1 MNNINPFNTNKN
13 KIRIETVCQTI
24 ADLLS
29 IFSFLFFLGDA
40 ISYSGSGP
48 RPSMINLM
56 FGGISIH
63 EGGKY
68 QWHQYD
74 VFTFLFIWQMIIL
87 FLYIIRGIILNVEVK
102 RSNNNQNLNTFINRI
117 NEFSPILFA
126 IMSLVAL
133 IISFCSLLL
142 AGDDFQFYF
151 NLGFGPILYS
161 IFHIF
166 AFVLFFVSI
175 LLKFIITKLDR
186 ISKKNKENDIN
197 LDLIL
202 KYKKLLDEGVIN
214 QEEFDKKKEDLL

>member
-1 MNNINPFNTNKN
+1 M
-13 KIRIETVCQTI
+13 
-24 ADLLS
+24 
-29 IFSFLFFLGDA
+29 
-40 ISYSGSGP
+40 
-48 RPSMINLM
+48 
-56 FGGISIH
+56 
-63 EGGKY
+63 
-68 QWHQYD
+68 
-74 VFTFLFIWQMIIL
+74 
-87 FLYIIRGIILNVEVK
+87 YIIRGIILNVEVK

-142 AGDDFQFYF
+142 TGDDFQFYF